1 MAIDID
7 KFVHDQL
14 SVWPA
19 VAAKYRA
26 LKSARTRTLKI
37 DGMLVTLQSN
47 PGRVPIFDHG
57 CPLCEENYMEH
68 QHTLPFEGR
77 KGRKYNILVN
87 RAPIFPNHLV
97 ITRDTHVPQTIWH
110 RFPDMLDL
118 SCAFQDYMVFYN
130 SPNSGTTVPQ
140 HAHFQACPKGY
151 MPLERTADRLLRAI
165 SANGGNLPEELKTDL
180 EFLDSVK
187 DAQLYHYKHFTR
199 GVFMLRAKTSKSMA
213 KMFYRLL
220 DCETLVAE
228 ETEPRFNAFTW
239 IGEGEYRA
247 FVTIR
252 RQEKPHHYFA
262 EGDENFA
269 ISPGAADMGGFVVV
283 PQEKDFERITP
294 EILSQIYSEVSIS
307 EDEEKH
313 LLWRL
318 VRTQPK
324 IEVGIMAAPEITF
337 EIISDGAGPQKVSY
351 REGKID
357 YNGVLYDSLVFEAP
371 TISTLFAEPSF
382 ILHGVT
388 IGVGF
393 HWQRQQEQK
402 FAGTLKFIVD
412 APYVRAVNIIGIED
426 YLLSV
431 ISSEM
436 SAQSSLELLKAHAVI
451 SRSWVMSMIE
461 KRRNTHKASGP
472 ALTGTPGLVT
482 WLEGRMPE
490 QSDSKDADTIEIRK
504 WFDHQDHK
512 NFDVCADD
520 HCQRYQGLT
529 MAVGNNVREAIDQTW
544 GQVLR
549 YNGEL
554 ADARFH
560 KCCGG
565 RTERFSS
572 AWEDKDYPYLPVKE
586 DPWCD
591 TKDRAVLEKVLNG
604 YDLETTGFHDWEVRY
619 DIDELSALISERSGV
634 DIGRLTGLE
643 PLERGG
649 SGRITRL
656 KVIGTKKTLIL
667 GKELI
672 IRKYLSTSHLYS
684 SWFDAEFTGDEVVLH
699 GHGWGHGVGLCQIGA
714 AVMASKGHG
723 YREILQF
730 YYPGT
735 EL

>member
-1 MAIDID
+1 
-7 KFVHDQL
+7 
-14 SVWPA
+14 
-19 VAAKYRA
+19 
-26 LKSARTRTLKI
+26 
-37 DGMLVTLQSN
+37 
-47 PGRVPIFDHG
+47 
-57 CPLCEENYMEH
+57 
-68 QHTLPFEGR
+68 
-77 KGRKYNILVN
+77 
-87 RAPIFPNHLV
+87 
-97 ITRDTHVPQTIWH
+97 
-110 RFPDMLDL
+110 
-118 SCAFQDYMVFYN
+118 
-130 SPNSGTTVPQ
+130 
-140 HAHFQACPKGY
+140 

-262 EGDENFA
+262 EGDENFV

-283 PQEKDFERITP
+283 PQEKDFDRITP
-294 EILSQIYSEVSIS
+294 EILSAIYSEVSIS

-393 HWQRQQEQK
+393 HWERQQEQK

-461 KRRNTHKASGP
+461 KRRNIHKASGP

-490 QSDSKDADTIEIRK
+490 QSDSNDADTIEIRK

-529 MAVGNNVREAIDQTW
+529 MAVGSNVREAIDQTW

-572 AWEDKDYPYLPVKE
+572 AWEDKDYPYLSVKE

-619 DIDELSALISERSGV
+619 GIDELSSLISERSGV

-684 SWFDAEFTGDEVVLH
+684 SWFDAEFTGNEVILH